1 MGFRCFSGKINDGAC
16 FEMAATRIEA
26 VIFDFGGVFIE
37 SPYPL
42 LEAMGVELGVN
53 PGQVTEIVF
62 GSLAEDGDHPY
73 HRLERGEI
81 PLQQARDEI
90 LRLGRTLCNVEVDIY
105 QFFGRIP
112 GDVHQQLVDR
122 VRDLKGEGYPTA
134 MITNNIRE
142 YADTWR
148 SLLPVEELFDLVVD
162 SSQVGMRKPNPAI
175 FRLTLER
182 LGGLAPESTV
192 FLDDSEGNVN
202 AARSLGMHTVHVR
215 GDISGAIAELDALLG
230 L

>member
-1 MGFRCFSGKINDGAC
+1 M
-16 FEMAATRIEA
+16 RIDA
-26 VIFDFGGVFIE
+26 LIFDFGGVFIP
-37 SPYPL
+37 SPYPFF
-42 LEAMGVELGVN
+42 ESIGAEMGAG
-53 PGQVTEIVF
+53 PGQINEIVF

-90 LRLGRTLCNVEVDIY
+90 LHRGRALYDLEVDIF
-105 QFFGRIP
+105 QMFARMPSG
-112 GDVHQQLVDR
+112 VHHQLVDR
-122 VRDLKGEGYPTA
+122 VKELKRDGYPTA

-142 YADTWR
+142 YANEWR
-148 SLLPVEELFDLVVD
+148 ALLPVGELFDVVVD

-202 AARSLGMHTVHVR
+202 SARSMGMQAIHVR
-215 GDISGAIAELDALLG
+215 GDISEAIAELDALLA
-230 L
+230 

>member
-1 MGFRCFSGKINDGAC
+1 M
-16 FEMAATRIEA
+16 RIEA

-42 LEAMGVELGVN
+42 LEAMGIEMGLD
-53 PGQVTEIVF
+53 PGQLTEIVF

-81 PLQQARDEI
+81 PLEQARDEI
-90 LRLGRTLCNVEVDIY
+90 LDLGRTRYNVEVDIL
-105 QFFGRIP
+105 QFFLRIP
-112 GDVHQQLVDR
+112 GGVRQLLVDR
-122 VRDLKGEGYPTA
+122 VKELKREGYPTA

-142 YADTWR
+142 YADSWR
-148 SLLPVEELFDLVVD
+148 ALIPVEDLFDLVVD

-175 FRLTLER
+175 FRLTLDR
-182 LGGLAPESTV
+182 LGGLAPERTV
-192 FLDDSEGNVN
+192 FLDDSEGNVK
-202 AARSLGMHTVHVR
+202 AAKALGMQAIHVR
-215 GDISGAIAELDALLG
+215 GDISQAIAELDALLR

>member
-1 MGFRCFSGKINDGAC
+1 MKID
-16 FEMAATRIEA
+16 A

-42 LEAMGVELGVN
+42 LEAMGVEMGLQ
-53 PGQVTEIVF
+53 PGQFTEIVF

-90 LRLGRTLCNVEVDIY
+90 LRLGRTLCDVDVDIF
-105 QFFGRIP
+105 QFFTRIP
-112 GDVHQQLVDR
+112 GGVRQPLVDR
-122 VRDLKGEGYPTA
+122 VRGLKKEGYPTA

-142 YADTWR
+142 YAGAWR
-148 SLLPVEELFDLVVD
+148 ALLPVGELFDLVVD
-162 SSQVGMRKPNPAI
+162 SSREGMRKPNPAI

-182 LGGLAPESTV
+182 LGGLAPERTV
-192 FLDDSEGNVN
+192 FLDDCEGNVK
-202 AARSLGMHTVHVR
+202 AADSLGMQTIHVR
-215 GDISGAIAELDALLG
+215 GDISQAIAEMDALLG
-230 L
+230 

>member
-1 MGFRCFSGKINDGAC
+1 M
-16 FEMAATRIEA
+16 RIEA

-42 LEAMGVELGVN
+42 LEAMGAELGAG
-53 PGQVTEIVF
+53 PGQMTESVF

-90 LRLGRTLCNVEVDIY
+90 LCRGRALYNLEVDI
-105 QFFGRIP
+105 FELFNRMPSG
-112 GDVHQQLVDR
+112 VHQQLVDR
-122 VRDLKGEGYPTA
+122 VKGLKREGYPTA

-142 YADTWR
+142 FAGSWR
-148 SLLPVEELFDLVVD
+148 SLLPVGELFDLVVD
-162 SSQVGMRKPNPAI
+162 SSQEGMRKPNPAI

-182 LGGLAPESTV
+182 LGGLAPERTV
-192 FLDDSEGNVN
+192 FLDDCEGNVK
-202 AARSLGMHTVHVR
+202 AANSLGMQTVYVR
-215 GDISGAIAELDALLG
+215 GDISEAIAELDALLG
-230 L
+230 

>member
-1 MGFRCFSGKINDGAC
+1 M
-16 FEMAATRIEA
+16 RIEA

-42 LEAMGVELGVN
+42 LEAMGVEMGLQ
-53 PGQVTEIVF
+53 PGRFTEIVF

-90 LRLGRTLCNVEVDIY
+90 LHLGRTLYDVEVDIY
-105 QFFGRIP
+105 QFFTRIP
-112 GDVHQQLVDR
+112 GGVRQPLVDR
-122 VRDLKGEGYPTA
+122 VRGLKKEGYPTA

-148 SLLPVEELFDLVVD
+148 ALLPVGELFDLVVD
-162 SSQVGMRKPNPAI
+162 SSRVGMRKPNPAI

-182 LGGLAPESTV
+182 LGGLAPERTV
-192 FLDDSEGNVN
+192 FLDDCEGNVK
-202 AARSLGMHTVHVR
+202 AADSLGMKTVHVR
-215 GDISGAIAELDALLG
+215 GDIAQAIAELDVLLG
-230 L
+230 

>member
-1 MGFRCFSGKINDGAC
+1 
-16 FEMAATRIEA
+16 MAATTRTIQA

-42 LEAMGVELGVN
+42 LEAMGIEMGLD
-53 PGQVTEIVF
+53 PGQFTEIVF

-81 PLQQARDEI
+81 PVEQARDEI
-90 LRLGRTLCNVEVDIY
+90 LDLGRTRCNVEVDIL
-105 QFFGRIP
+105 QFFLRIP
-112 GDVHQQLVDR
+112 GGVREQLVDR
-122 VRDLKGEGYPTA
+122 VKDLKREGYPTA

-142 YADTWR
+142 YADAWR
-148 SLLPVEELFDLVVD
+148 ALIPVEELFDLVVD

-182 LGGLAPESTV
+182 LGGLAPERTV

-202 AARSLGMHTVHVR
+202 AAKALGMHAIHVR
-215 GDISGAIAELDALLG
+215 GDISQTIAELDALLG
-230 L
+230 

>member
-1 MGFRCFSGKINDGAC
+1 M
-16 FEMAATRIEA
+16 RIEA

-42 LEAMGVELGVN
+42 LEAMGVEMGLD
-53 PGQVTEIVF
+53 PGQFTEIVF

-90 LRLGRTLCNVEVDIY
+90 LHLGRTRCNIDVDIFE
-105 QFFGRIP
+105 FFTRIS
-112 GDVHQQLVDR
+112 GGVHQPLVDR
-122 VRDLKGEGYPTA
+122 VRVLKREGYPTA

-148 SLLPVEELFDLVVD
+148 ALLPVEELFDLVVD
-162 SSQVGMRKPNPAI
+162 SSQVGVRKPNPAI
-175 FRLTLER
+175 FRLTLDR
-182 LGGLAPESTV
+182 LGGLPPERTV

-202 AARSLGMHTVHVR
+202 AAKSLGMQTVHVR
-215 GDISGAIAELDALLG
+215 GDISVAIAELDALLG
-230 L
+230 

>member
-1 MGFRCFSGKINDGAC
+1 M
-16 FEMAATRIEA
+16 RIEA

-42 LEAMGVELGVN
+42 LEAMGIEMGLD
-53 PGQVTEIVF
+53 PGQLTEIVF

-81 PLQQARDEI
+81 PLEQARDEI
-90 LRLGRTLCNVEVDIY
+90 LDLGRTRCNVEVDIL
-105 QFFGRIP
+105 QFFLRIP
-112 GDVHQQLVDR
+112 GGVRQPLVDR
-122 VRDLKGEGYPTA
+122 VKDLKKEGYPTA

-148 SLLPVEELFDLVVD
+148 ALIPVENLFDLVVD

-175 FRLTLER
+175 FRLTLDR
-182 LGGLAPESTV
+182 LGGLAPERTV
-192 FLDDSEGNVN
+192 FLDDSEGNIN
-202 AARSLGMHTVHVR
+202 AAMSLGMGAIHVR
-215 GDISGAIAELDALLG
+215 GDISQTIAELDALLG
-230 L
+230 S